1 MASFLGG
8 AMRALSRSSKEEAW
22 NPVESLALA
31 PMGGFWLDAAMGLA
45 PDIPEIPEEYYEA
58 AQ

>member
-1 MASFLGG
+1 MANFLGG
-8 AMRALSRSSKEEAW
+8 AMRALSRSPKTAK
-22 NPVESLALA
+22 LA

-45 PDIPEIPEEYYEA
+45 PDLPEVPDEYYEA

>member
-8 AMRALSRSSKEEAW
+8 AMRA
-22 NPVESLALA
+22 LALA

-45 PDIPEIPEEYYEA
+45 PDLPEVPDEYYEA

>member
-8 AMRALSRSSKEEAW
+8 AMRALSRSPKTAKFVDTLNHLPE
-22 NPVESLALA
+22 V
-31 PMGGFWLDAAMGLA
+31 
-45 PDIPEIPEEYYEA
+45 PDEYYEA

>member
-8 AMRALSRSSKEEAW
+8 AMRALSRSPKTSKFVDTLNHA
-22 NPVESLALA
+22 
-31 PMGGFWLDAAMGLA
+31 D
-45 PDIPEIPEEYYEA
+45 PEIPEEYYEA